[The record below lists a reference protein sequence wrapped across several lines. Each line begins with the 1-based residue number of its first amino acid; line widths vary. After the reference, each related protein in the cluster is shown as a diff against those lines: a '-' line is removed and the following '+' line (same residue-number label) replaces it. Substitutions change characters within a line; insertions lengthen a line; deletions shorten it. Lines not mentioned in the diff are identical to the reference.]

1 MVLKTSVLL
10 RFHLLS
16 ALCRV
21 NLGRV
26 PDANFEVVQLN
37 KIQTKSQS
45 ECRKK
50 ESQVAP
56 WVKLK
61 LQLQF
66 LNPFQRTAPFPC
78 FFGTRQLLVVDLFGS
93 FPEICCRILVY
104 RQFCL
109 LAAHTF
115 VCLWKDGKGS
125 FELPPDFSN

>member
-1 MVLKTSVLL
+1 MVLKTSVVL

-26 PDANFEVVQLN
+26 PDTNFEVVQLN

-61 LQLQF
+61 LQLRF
-66 LNPFQRTAPFPC
+66 LNPFQRTVPIPC
-78 FFGTRQLLVVDLFGS
+78 FFGARQLLIVNLFGS
-93 FPEICCRILVY
+93 FPEICCRFLVY
-104 RQFCL
+104 RLFCL
-109 LAAHTF
+109 LVAHIF
-115 VCLWKDGKGS
+115 VCLWQDGKGS
-125 FELPPDFSN
+125 FELLSDLNN